1 MTETFTVSE
10 EVLDGAVEGLT
21 KAIIDTAYNTL
32 GFDDAARFL
41 EALDLHFELLN
52 NQETYTIIE
61 ETN

>member
-10 EVLDGAVEGLT
+10 EIIDSAVEEFT

-41 EALDLHFELLN
+41 EALDVHFELLSK
-52 NQETYTIIE
+52 QETYTIIE